1 MYLVVLGVLLIVM
14 KVTEFGTVANWSW
27 WIILS
32 PFPVAIVWWAW
43 ADGTG
48 YTKRKEVEK
57 MDARVA
63 KRRVDALEKLGMDK
77 TGRRHGT
84 KRGSR

>member
-14 KVTEFGTVANWSW
+14 KMAEFGTVATWHW
-27 WIILS
+27 GWILS
-32 PFPVAIVWWAW
+32 PFGVAIIWWMW
-43 ADGTG
+43 ADASG

-57 MDARVA
+57 MDARVV
-63 KRRVDALEKLGMDK
+63 KRREEALEKLGMDK